1 MRVLVVD
8 DHPVTRSGVLAS
20 LAPEF
25 TVFEAADIRSAV
37 ASVEQ
42 SRPDVALLDLGLG
55 DERGADLIQA
65 LVARHPEVRIL
76 VLSQASLPD
85 IVQAIRAGAH
95 GYVAKSSSTAEL
107 RAAVLAVIDGP
118 VVPADLAAQLVT
130 EFRRDSTLT
139 ARERD
144 VLRALARGF
153 DNREIADELEI
164 SIRTVNRHLESIR
177 AKLGT
182 RRRSELMRIARE
194 RHTG

>member
-8 DHPVTRSGVLAS
+8 DHPVTRSGVAAS

-25 TVFEAADIRSAV
+25 TLFEADTVQSASD
-37 ASVEQ
+37 SVELN
-42 SRPDVALLDLGLG
+42 RPDVVLLDLRLG
-55 DERGADLIQA
+55 DEHGVDLVQA
-65 LVARHPEVRIL
+65 LVAKHPQVRLL

-85 IVQAIRAGAH
+85 VVQAIRAGAH
-95 GYVAKSSSTAEL
+95 GYVAKSASTADL

-118 VVPADLAAQLVT
+118 VVPAELAAQLVT
-130 EFRRDSTLT
+130 EFHRDSSLT

-153 DNREIADELEI
+153 DNQEIAAELEI
-164 SIRTVNRHLESIR
+164 SVRTVNRHLESIR
-177 AKLGT
+177 DKLGT

>member
-8 DHPVTRSGVLAS
+8 DHPVTRSGVVAS

-25 TVFEAADIRSAV
+25 TLFEADTVQSASD
-37 ASVEQ
+37 SVEQ
-42 SRPDVALLDLGLG
+42 NRPDVVLLDLRLG
-55 DERGADLIQA
+55 DEHGVDLVQA
-65 LVARHPEVRIL
+65 LVARHPQVRLL

-85 IVQAIRAGAH
+85 VVQAIRAGAH
-95 GYVAKSSSTAEL
+95 GYVPKSASTAEL

-118 VVPADLAAQLVT
+118 VVPAELAAHLVT
-130 EFRRDSTLT
+130 EFHRDSSLT

-153 DNREIADELEI
+153 DNQEIAAELAI

-177 AKLGT
+177 DKLGT

>member
-25 TVFEAADIRSAV
+25 TVFEAADVRSALDQ
-37 ASVEQ
+37 AELN
-42 SRPDVALLDLGLG
+42 RPDVALLDLRLG
-55 DERGADLIQA
+55 DEHGVDLIQA
-65 LVARHPEVRIL
+65 LVAGHPGVRIL
-76 VLSQASLPD
+76 VLSQATLPD
-85 IVQAIRAGAH
+85 VVQAIRAGAH
-95 GYVAKSSSTAEL
+95 GYVAKSASTAEL
-107 RAAVLAVIDGP
+107 RAAVLAVLDGP
-118 VVPADLAAQLVT
+118 VVPADLAVQLVT
-130 EFRRDSTLT
+130 EFQRDSSLT

-153 DNREIADELEI
+153 DNREIAAELAI